1 MEQIKSFL
9 TFLQENFKKEEA
21 KQILSSLSR
30 ERALWGQ
37 ILSPGFADRMYE
49 CYGSDL
55 TYWTPARI
63 AIFMV
68 SLQENQGET
77 EPGKIRDK
85 VEDLQKTYQAL
96 QGGITKSLKQDDLA
110 TALKIAYLVRY
121 QFDEVKNYQF
131 LSFLSL
137 RTSNTKEN
145 EISSIWHVV
154 FSILDS
160 IVENPDE
167 VYYELL
173 NNFPTNNAIQLIAH
187 AILTQPIS
195 ADGKASRFL
204 SVISGLPIDVIHPV
218 LRELKLRSTTFDIKD
233 LAEIA
238 LPVQTKTIL
247 EIQNVGSDLPEEQL
261 INVALEQQIRAK
273 NYLFRGNEDDSIACL
288 SESKRILKR
297 VINSIDTQMAYL
309 GGMQSKD
316 SAGEVQQDD
325 LVESI
330 LISPNAIE
338 LEKLLSKNNKLANAP
353 LYWLRLIQV
362 NDTTDN
368 SETFYFLAQKL
379 LASVQSQIEQEV
391 VVPSLGVVFDYD
403 EFQINALE
411 KLIENDQYEIA
422 MHIGELLYEQQNY
435 SSALLAFLYSNFF
448 TRKKNEEAK
457 TYAELYHILNP
468 DDLHV
473 QIVLGK
479 IAHDREDWIAAYQ
492 YNKSV
497 ISQNEKPTL
506 EEWLMMAK
514 SALKVDEAAVT
525 IECCNKVLT
534 NGYECAEAHTLLGK
548 AYQNLGEM
556 EKAIAEYDQ
565 AIEIDSKDIMA
576 WQALADFYKATNRTK
591 MARGVLIEA
600 LKNLPYDPAL
610 NESLADIYFSSGDM
624 EKATLHYSAAIK
636 SSNYEISAAEK
647 LCNCLWEA
655 QNYSALE
662 DLLNDHEDEWRGSK
676 TISFIRAKILLFK
689 NDVNNGLDALEYSL
703 DFDKPDEKRFRLY
716 IDTIIEEMGGS
727 LLMIDGDG
735 LGVRN
740 TQFAKAIY
748 AGVVLSPDDFAL
760 RLIYAEHQLLQKKW
774 VEAKEEFE
782 SLTNYYEANL
792 PLWKWR
798 VQAGMGIS
806 ALSLGLPNI
815 AMAALQSAAN
825 VNNEKIEIYSLLA
838 EATYQAKLE
847 PQALIIAENICT
859 RAHAEN
865 DTKALK
871 WYVNFLRKC
880 GESSLAMEKLHE
892 FIDENPDQKMFYL
905 MALEMAFA
913 DGDLSEVKRYLTLL
927 EEFEDHNQEELGKL
941 AFYYESLGDY
951 NNAEECL
958 AKVEVATDHVFSY
971 RLKRYRLCML
981 QQDYLK
987 AYELIA
993 DQEDKQYHVLLQ
1005 VLKVDALLFAE
1016 SFDSAM
1022 DILKT
1027 TIEEPGNW
1035 QIIDNQISDASE
1047 ELELPITKEELF
1059 FLQSPESVYLRYSLL
1074 NRLMGNLQEAQ
1085 SAAEKALAFGRNNPI
1100 CRYYFYITTKLL
1112 TSSKQLTQLQK
1123 IMKSWF
1129 LESESITGEE
1139 YGFLSSFE
1147 QILRAIRIESYLSSG
1162 NRINQSKGYDLLNQS
1177 KGQGPRFRMLHA
1189 REAFLDGEYKRA
1201 EELSRISLE
1210 SINQKHHFTPENSFC
1225 SIFHWIEQ
1233 DDGWMIEGQLSLN
1246 HSKEAWDSA
1255 LKRYKEEPEE
1265 LNRVLTLLSTG
1276 SSILFQ
1282 DEFYSKI
1289 GVTGHL
1295 PSNQLSNVAVR
1306 TVLMS
1311 LLDDLDMETVTDE
1324 EQMRYLFLSKMLHDD
1339 VDLSSVQL
1347 LQLHNPEIMKM
1358 ALQLSRNHGLL
1369 INWEEIESYIDLDNR
1384 TLLQQAALSLFESDQ
1399 KRGLFYIKRALGI
1412 MPTDPISRIIYAM
1425 LAEVNGDDEGTLQG
1439 IETAL
1444 SVWPEE
1450 WNWHEWAALVA
1461 KRLNDSASEIAHLE
1475 ILYKQFPDDYNGL
1488 LNLAESFLD
1497 MGSFRKA
1504 SKLLLR
1510 AQNFENDE
1518 FLNRLN
1524 SLFAITHFQSESIDI
1539 GLEYLARVN
1548 CEDESSLGA
1557 YLAAAEVFIEQ
1568 NSYGKALEFAQI
1580 AYGYNP
1586 GHSKTLL
1593 LLGKILFNEGH
1604 AADAESLLRQ
1614 IDKNSSPEVL
1624 IEYLK
1629 LIKELSGKEVYHQEL
1644 FEAAHSHE
1652 ENPEL
1657 LFMKAEEFYSA
1668 KEYQNAI
1675 EAVKKAINTDPS
1687 EGKYQTLAGSICN
1700 ELGQL
1705 DQAVFYYS
1713 EAIRMDSRNID
1724 LYLELAKIQIKQ
1736 REISKA
1742 LGTYRLGIQN
1752 SSDDYRPYYEAALLL
1767 RDNKQYGD
1775 AEYMFKQALDLQ
1787 SNNEEI
1793 RNQLGAVMALN
1804 FVNSPQEL
1812 RH

>member
-9 TFLQENFKKEEA
+9 IFLQEKFKKDEA

-30 ERALWGQ
+30 ERALWGS
-37 ILSPGFADRMYE
+37 ILTPGFADRMHE

-55 TYWTPARI
+55 TYWNPARL
-63 AIFMV
+63 AMYMV
-68 SLQENQGET
+68 FLQDNQEQT
-77 EPGKIRDK
+77 DPVQIRDK
-85 VEDLQKTYQAL
+85 VEELLKTYQAL
-96 QGGITKSLKQDDLA
+96 KGGITKSLKQDDLA

-137 RTSNTKEN
+137 RTSNTKEK
-145 EISSIWHVV
+145 EISPIWHVA

-167 VYYELL
+167 IYYALL
-173 NNFPTNNAIQLIAH
+173 NNLPTNNAIQLIIH
-187 AILTQPIS
+187 AILTQPLS
-195 ADGKASRFL
+195 ADEKMARFL
-204 SVISGLPIDVIHPV
+204 SVIKGLPVNVIHPV
-218 LRELKLRSTTFDIKD
+218 LRELTLHSTTFDIKG

-247 EIQNVGSDLPEEQL
+247 EIQDVDSDVPEEQL
-261 INVALEQQIRAK
+261 INIALEQQIRAK
-273 NYLFRGNEDDSIACL
+273 NYLFHGNEDDSIACL
-288 SESKRILKR
+288 SKSKRTLKR
-297 VINSIDTQMAYL
+297 VINSIDMQMACID
-309 GGMQSKD
+309 GIQP
-316 SAGEVQQDD
+316 EVSDDEDQQDI
-325 LVESI
+325 LESI
-330 LISPNAIE
+330 LIEPNAAE
-338 LEKLLSKNNKLANAP
+338 LEELLTKNCELANFP
-353 LYWLRLIQV
+353 LYWLKLIQV
-362 NDTTDN
+362 EDTKDN
-368 SETFYFLAQKL
+368 SEKFNYFAKKL
-379 LASVQSQIEQEV
+379 LASVQSKIEQDV
-391 VVPSLGVVFDYD
+391 IVPSLGIVFDYD
-403 EFQINALE
+403 ELQINALE
-411 KLIENDQYEIA
+411 ILIENDQFEIA
-422 MHIGELLYEQQNY
+422 MNIGGLLYKQQNY
-435 SSALLAFLYSNFF
+435 SSVLLDFLYSNFF
-448 TRKKNEEAK
+448 SHKKIEEAK
-457 TYAELYHILNP
+457 TYAELYHTLNP
-468 DDLHV
+468 DDLPV

-525 IECCNKVLT
+525 VECCNKVLT
-534 NGYECAEAHTLLGK
+534 KGYECAEAHTLLGK
-548 AYQNLGEM
+548 AYQNLDEM
-556 EKAIAEYDQ
+556 EKAIAEYDK
-565 AIEIDSKDIMA
+565 AIEIDSKDNVA
-576 WQALADFYKATNRTK
+576 WQALADFYKTTNRMK
-591 MARGVLIEA
+591 MARGVLTEA
-600 LKNLPYDPAL
+600 LKNLPDDPAL
-610 NESLADIYFSSGDM
+610 NESLADLYFSSGDM
-624 EKATLHYSAAIK
+624 EKATLYYSAAIK
-636 SSNYEISAAEK
+636 SSHHQISAAEK

-655 QNYSALE
+655 QNYSDIE
-662 DLLNDHEDEWRGSK
+662 DLLNVHEDEWGGSK
-676 TISFIRAKILLFK
+676 KISFIRAKILLFK
-689 NDVNNGLDALEYSL
+689 NDINNGLDALEYSL
-703 DFDKPDEKRFRLY
+703 DFEKPDEARFRLY
-716 IDTIIEEMGGS
+716 IDTIVEEMGGS

-735 LGVRN
+735 LGARN
-740 TQFAKAIY
+740 AQFAKAIY

-760 RLIYAEHQLLQKKW
+760 RLIYAEHQLLQKQW

-825 VNNEKIEIYSLLA
+825 VNNKKIEIYLLLA

-847 PQALIIAENICT
+847 PQALIIAEKICT
-859 RAHAEN
+859 RARAEN
-865 DTKALK
+865 NAKALN
-871 WYVNFLRKC
+871 WYVNFLSKC

-892 FIDENPDQKMFYL
+892 FIGENPDQKIFYII
-905 MALEMAFA
+905 ALEMAFA
-913 DGDLSEVKRYLTLL
+913 DGDFTEAKRYLTLL
-927 EEFEDHNQEELGKL
+927 EGFEDHNQEELGKL
-941 AFYYESLGDY
+941 AFYYECLGDY
-951 NNAEECL
+951 CNAEECL
-958 AKVEVATDHVFSY
+958 SKAEKASDHVFSY

-993 DQEDKQYHVLLQ
+993 YQEDKQYHVLLQ
-1005 VLKVDALLFAE
+1005 VLKADALMFAE

-1035 QIIDNQISDASE
+1035 QMIDNQISDASE
-1047 ELELPITKEELF
+1047 ELELPISKEELIF
-1059 FLQSPESVYLRYSLL
+1059 HQSPESVYLRLSLL

-1100 CRYYFYITTKLL
+1100 CRYFFYITVKLL
-1112 TSSKQLTQLQK
+1112 KNPKQLNQLQK
-1123 IMKSWF
+1123 MMKSWF
-1129 LESESITGEE
+1129 FESKSNKVNETS
-1139 YGFLSSFE
+1139 FLSSFE

-1162 NRINQSKGYDLLNQS
+1162 NRISQSKGYDLLDQS
-1177 KGQGPRFRMLHA
+1177 KEQGPRFRMLHA
-1189 REAFLDGEYKRA
+1189 RKAFLDGEYKRA
-1201 EELSRISLE
+1201 DELYQVSLD
-1210 SINQKHHFTPENSFC
+1210 SINQNQGFTPDDSFC
-1225 SIFHWIEQ
+1225 SIFHWIKQ
-1233 DDGWMIEGQLSLN
+1233 DDDWLIEGQLSLN
-1246 HSKEAWDSA
+1246 HSEEAWDSA
-1255 LKRYKEEPEE
+1255 LKRYKEKPEE

-1276 SSILFQ
+1276 SSVLFQ

-1311 LLDDLDMETVTDE
+1311 LLDDLDMETMTDE
-1324 EQMRYLFLSKMLHDD
+1324 ERMIYLFLSKMLHDD
-1339 VDLSSVQL
+1339 VDLSSIQF
-1347 LQLHNPEIMKM
+1347 LQLQNPEIMKM
-1358 ALQLSRNHGLL
+1358 ALQLSRSHGLL
-1369 INWEEIESYIDLDNR
+1369 VNWEDVEPRIDLDNR
-1384 TLLQQAALSLFESDQ
+1384 TLLQQAALSLIESDP

-1412 MPTDPISRIIYAM
+1412 MPSDPVSRIIYAM
-1425 LAEVNGDDEGTLQG
+1425 LAEVNGDDEGTLQA

-1444 SVWPEE
+1444 SVWSKE

-1461 KRLNDSASEIAHLE
+1461 KRLNDSVSEIAHLE

-1497 MGSFRKA
+1497 MGSYRKA
-1504 SKLLLR
+1504 STLLLR

-1518 FLNRLN
+1518 FVNRLN
-1524 SLFAITHFQSESIDI
+1524 SLFAITHFQSKSIDT

-1548 CEDESSLGA
+1548 CEDESSVGA
-1557 YLAAAEVFIEQ
+1557 YLAGAEVFITQ
-1568 NSYGKALEFAQI
+1568 NSYEKALKLAQV

-1586 GHSKTLL
+1586 RHSKTLL

-1614 IDKNSSPEVL
+1614 IDKNSSPKVL
-1624 IEYLK
+1624 VEYLK
-1629 LIKELSGKEVYHQEL
+1629 LIKELSGNEVYHQEL
-1644 FEAAHSHE
+1644 FETAHRYE

-1657 LFMKAEEFYSA
+1657 LFMKAEEFQSI

-1675 EAVKKAINTDPS
+1675 EKVKKAIQTDPS
-1687 EGKYQTLAGSICN
+1687 LAKYQTLAGSICN
-1700 ELGQL
+1700 DLGQL

-1713 EAIRMDSRNID
+1713 EAIRLDSRNTD
-1724 LYLELAKIQIKQ
+1724 LYLELAKIQATQ
-1736 REISKA
+1736 REIGKA

-1767 RDNKQYGD
+1767 RDNKQYSD

-1804 FVNSPQEL
+1804 FVHSPQEL